1 MTKPMDLSKFRKG
14 ITKSIAGLS
23 IGFHDPDTWIDTG
36 SYGLNFLLSGN
47 FYKGVPLGKVT
58 LFAGESGSGK
68 SFLVSGN
75 IARNAQKQGVFVV
88 MIDSENALDESWLQA
103 LGVDTSEDKLMKLNM
118 AMVDDVAKVISDF
131 MIEYKENY
139 SEKSKDDRPK
149 ILFIVDSLSMLLTPT
164 DLNQFEAGEMK
175 GDMGRKAKQLKALV
189 TNCVNMFGQYNVG
202 LCGCLHTYKS
212 QDMFNPDDVISGGT
226 GPIFAASMV
235 VAMRKLKLK
244 EDEDG
249 NKITEVAGIR
259 SVCQVVKTRY
269 SKPFETIKINIPYAT
284 GLDPISGLFDL
295 FEKSGKL
302 IKEGMRYKYITKA
315 GIEMKYFRKEWND
328 IDKMRVIM
336 DEFSQDDLITIEDIQ
351 EKTDE

>member
-1 MTKPMDLSKFRKG
+1 MDLSKFRKG

-36 SYGLNFLLSGN
+36 SYGLNFLLSGD

-75 IARNAQKQGVFVV
+75 IIRNAQKQGIFVV
-88 MIDSENALDESWLQA
+88 LIDSENALDGSWLHA
-103 LGVDTSEDKLMKLNM
+103 LGVDTSEDKLLKLNM

-131 MIEYKENY
+131 MSEYKDNY
-139 SEKSKDDRPK
+139 GEKTREERPK
-149 ILFIVDSLSMLLTPT
+149 ILFVVDSLSMLLTPT
-164 DLNQFEAGEMK
+164 DISQFEAGEMK

-189 TNCVNMFGQYNVG
+189 TNCINMFGEYNVG
-202 LCGCLHTYKS
+202 MCGTLHTYKS

-249 NKITEVAGIR
+249 NKIPEVAGIK

-284 GLDPISGLFDL
+284 GLDPTSGLFDL

-315 GIEMKYFRKEWND
+315 GTEMKYFRKEWSD
-328 IDKMRVIM
+328 IDKMKIIM
-336 DEFSQDDLITIEDIQ
+336 DEFGQDDLVIVKESTAEND
-351 EKTDE
+351 